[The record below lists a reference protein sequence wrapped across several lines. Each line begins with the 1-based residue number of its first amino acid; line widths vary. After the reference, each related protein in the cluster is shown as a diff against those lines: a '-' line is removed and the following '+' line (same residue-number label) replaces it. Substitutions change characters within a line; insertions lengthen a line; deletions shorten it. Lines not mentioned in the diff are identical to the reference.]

1 MAVRRMG
8 IRLRVGG
15 GAEHLLKQKNG
26 TRSKIQFAVS
36 RRWSA
41 MLFRRWRRALR
52 GRLAT
57 GGGFGRSLA
66 STVALVRLIHR
77 RRYACRGLLPAI
89 NKRRRG
95 RPRLETAD
103 AVAPGVEAD
112 AVVGLVQMN
121 RFPRDRLEDVE
132 LITRRRNA
140 CARIRRCPAR
150 PKLSFA

>member
-1 MAVRRMG
+1 MPVRRMG
-8 IRLRVGG
+8 IRFVVGG
-15 GAEHLLKQKNG
+15 GPEDLLKQEDV
-26 TRSKIQFAVS
+26 TRSKMQIALS
-36 RRWSA
+36 RRWRA
-41 MLFRRWRRALR
+41 MLFGRWRRALR

-121 RFPRDRLEDVE
+121 RFPRDRLGDVE
-132 LITRRRNA
+132 LIARRPQPR
-140 CARIRRCPAR
+140 ARIPRLPAG
-150 PKLSFA
+150 